1 MGRRSGA
8 RRSADEAPAE
18 AGLRLDRWIWF
29 ARFQR
34 SREACAE
41 LVRKGHVRVNGRRVS
56 QPGAAIGIGD
66 VLTLALPGRT
76 LVVEVRALAERRE
89 GATEGAALY
98 RLIEGD
104 DRSSGKIDRSIPLH
118 GGENGISERATK
130 G

>member
-8 RRSADEAPAE
+8 RRSGEVAPAE

-41 LVRKGHVRVNGRRVS
+41 LIRKGHVRVNGRRVS
-56 QPGAAIGIGD
+56 QPGADIGIGD

-76 LVVEVRALAERRE
+76 LVVEVTALAERRA
-89 GATEGAALY
+89 GAEAGASLY
-98 RLIEGD
+98 RVIEGD
-104 DRSSGKIDRSIPLH
+104 DR
-118 GGENGISERATK
+118 
-130 G
+130 